1 LAAVR
6 VPVVLMAAVNFVSH
20 GTQDMYPT
28 YLQQQRGFS
37 PQRTSDFTASSMVG
51 AILGGLTFGHLSDR
65 FGRRRAMVTACL
77 LAVLLIPLWMFA
89 PTLPL
94 ILAGGFLIQ
103 FMVQGAWGVI
113 PAHIN
118 ELSPDQLRGFFP
130 GLAYQLGV
138 LVAAGSPYVQA
149 RLAGHMTYAQAMAA
163 FAFVAFLVCAVV
175 VALGPE
181 ARGAHFGREGGRG

>member
-1 LAAVR
+1 
-6 VPVVLMAAVNFVSH
+6 
-20 GTQDMYPT
+20 
-28 YLQQQRGFS
+28 
-37 PQRTSDFTASSMVG
+37 
-51 AILGGLTFGHLSDR
+51 
-65 FGRRRAMVTACL
+65 MVTASL
-77 LAVLLIPLWMFA
+77 LAVLVIPLWMFA
-89 PTLPL
+89 PNLPL

-130 GLAYQLGV
+130 GLAYQFGV

-149 RLAGHMTYAQAMAA
+149 RLAGHMTYAQAMGG
-163 FAFVAFLVCAVV
+163 FALVAFLVCAAV

-181 ARGAHFGREGGRG
+181 ARGAQFGREGTGS